1 MSNSVLARLK
11 MRRPVEIRG
20 VQFRVS
26 EPGFDD
32 EFLAIMES
40 EAQGQDAAQMR
51 MLISSLVE
59 YQDDD
64 GAWVQLELEDTKD
77 LPAPVVIQL
86 TEVISKAFPSADQG
100 SREVEF
106 ASGLLELIA
115 ANPDTSKPLK
125 LELRLFLEQRGV
137 KTNPKEGS
145 QNSALEPGVLNV
157 SNTSSTSSEAL
168 PATA

>member
-1 MSNSVLARLK
+1 VNNVLERLK
-11 MRRPVEIRG
+11 LRRTVEIRG
-20 VQFRVS
+20 VNFRVS

-32 EFLAIMES
+32 EFLALMES
-40 EAQGQDAAQMR
+40 EAQGQDAQQMR
-51 MLISSLVE
+51 SLISSLVE
-59 YQDDD
+59 YQDGDC
-64 GAWVQLELEDTKD
+64 WLKLELEDTKT
-77 LPAPVVIQL
+77 LPAPVVIEL

-106 ASGLLELIA
+106 ASGLLEFIA

-137 KTNPKEGS
+137 KTNPKEFS
-145 QNSALEPGVLNV
+145 QNSVPEPDVSNA